1 MFASSCNLS
10 WSNEIGYAKINTE
23 INSGTVVYSFFSFS
37 DSIITTWA
45 RHHLFLEWLWEV
57 KDSSKFKLDKNQE
70 ISVQITLQQKSFCL
84 TSSFAVTLLLS
95 FACEY
100 CHPPDNSLPT
110 DIILTKLSFWRSE
123 YIEYWDM
130 KGKPEKWDPGP
141 YSGTQDPGPSSG
153 TLWWHPMIGPYGG
166 TLRWDPKVGP

>member
-37 DSIITTWA
+37 YSIITTWA

-57 KDSSKFKLDKNQE
+57 KDSSKFELDKNQE
-70 ISVQITLQQKSFCL
+70 ISVHITLHQKNFFL
-84 TSSFAVTLLLS
+84 TSYFAVTLLLS

-100 CHPPDNSLPT
+100 WHPPDNSLPT
-110 DIILTKLSFWRSE
+110 DIILIKLSFWRSE
-123 YIEYWDM
+123 YIEYWEI

-141 YSGTQDPGPSSG
+141 SSG
-153 TLWWHPMIGPYGG
+153 TLWW
-166 TLRWDPKVGP
+166 DPKVGP